1 MRTYRDG
8 SYMRFLLLTSA
19 LFTLLVTGACAS
31 SAGAAVGR
39 PAWSIHMLA
48 EPTDFAPDDSTG
60 ADGYKIYV
68 TNVGSQPTDG
78 TPVTITDTLPP
89 GLTITEPITY
99 EIAAVTGEEY
109 MDHYSQENGR
119 VQCTKSPVQCTY
131 SGVIPAGDVMEM
143 EVRVAT
149 GSSVQG
155 SVTNAVTVTGGG
167 LAASSLGI
175 ENEVTPTVAGFGITD
190 FNFGV
195 TGLDGT
201 PDAQAG
207 GHPYAVATVLDFNTE
222 LDQEYFKEENAEFYQ
237 PSENAKDVVV
247 DLPLGFVG
255 NPQSAPKCPIDE
267 LIRTGFNQYHCPK
280 NTVIGE
286 VTVRSTLGKG
296 ASSSIAG
303 NGSSVPVSP
312 LYNLVP
318 EHGHAAEFG
327 FNISNVAQVRI
338 YADVVHVSG
347 GYIVRVTTPDIQA
360 SGLQVL
366 GQKGFLN
373 GFMLTFFGDPA
384 REDGGSDSS
393 VPFFTNP
400 ADCSTNSLATTVH
413 LDTWTKKGA
422 VNPDGTPSFSDP
434 NWLTASSSQP
444 PVTGCNALQFNPTLS
459 LRPDTAEADVP
470 TGATVDLTVPQAPSS
485 DEALATPP
493 LRDTVVTLPQGLAL
507 SPSAANGLQA
517 CSEAQLGFEDGE
529 VNTSEPTCPEASK
542 VGSVELTTPLLEK
555 PIGGSVYLAEQ
566 GNNPFGSLVALY
578 LVIDDPVTGVLLK
591 LPGEV
596 HLDSV
601 TGQVTA
607 TFDDN
612 PQLPF
617 SALTL
622 KFKEGPRAPL
632 VTPAGCG
639 TYTTRSSLTPWSAPQ
654 SGPPATP
661 SSSFTIS
668 SGCTSGFAPALVSGT
683 TINQAGAY
691 SPYTLTL
698 SRQDGEQDLEGLE
711 ATLPPGLLAKLAGVP
726 QCGNAEADAGAC
738 PAGSRIGSVTVAA
751 GAGPDPVY
759 VHGEIFLT
767 GPYNGGPF
775 GEVVEVPAIAG
786 PFNLGLVVVRGSIRI
801 NPTTAQA
808 SVVSDPFPTILQG
821 IPLQVKTVD
830 VTLDR
835 EGFTFNPT
843 SCESLSTSGTVTSYQ
858 GTQIPV
864 SGHFQAANCATLPFK
879 PSFSVST
886 KAHAE
891 ALKDGTGAAL
901 DVKVAS
907 KGGPGVS
914 GEEANIKRV
923 DVTVPKL
930 LPARLQPTLQNACT
944 EAQFAKNAA
953 DCPPDSFVGTATAV
967 TPVLDV
973 PLTGPAIFVSHGG
986 EAFPDL
992 DLVLQGEGVEILLTG
1007 RTDIKGDTTYS
1018 KFETVPDAPI
1028 SSFDLSLPE
1037 GPHSALASGLPTNDK
1052 SLCGQS
1058 LEMPTMIEGQNG
1070 AVFKQTTKV
1079 TIEGCKP
1086 ALYVRST
1093 KVSGKSVTI
1102 TVTVPSAG
1110 KIVASGSGLSR
1121 QAKQSAAEKLMTL
1134 KLALSS
1140 VQAAKVS
1147 KTHELKTEIKLAFT
1161 PKKGR
1166 KLTKTVMVT
1175 FK

>member
-1 MRTYRDG
+1 
-8 SYMRFLLLTSA
+8 
-19 LFTLLVTGACAS
+19 
-31 SAGAAVGR
+31 
-39 PAWSIHMLA
+39 
-48 EPTDFAPDDSTG
+48 
-60 ADGYKIYV
+60 
-68 TNVGSQPTDG
+68 
-78 TPVTITDTLPP
+78 
-89 GLTITEPITY
+89 
-99 EIAAVTGEEY
+99 
-109 MDHYSQENGR
+109 
-119 VQCTKSPVQCTY
+119 
-131 SGVIPAGDVMEM
+131 
-143 EVRVAT
+143 
-149 GSSVQG
+149 
-155 SVTNAVTVTGGG
+155 
-167 LAASSLGI
+167 
-175 ENEVTPTVAGFGITD
+175 
-190 FNFGV
+190 
-195 TGLDGT
+195 
-201 PDAQAG
+201 
-207 GHPYAVATVLDFNTE
+207 
-222 LDQEYFKEENAEFYQ
+222 
-237 PSENAKDVVV
+237 
-247 DLPLGFVG
+247 
-255 NPQSAPKCPIDE
+255 
-267 LIRTGFNQYHCPK
+267 
-280 NTVIGE
+280 
-286 VTVRSTLGKG
+286 
-296 ASSSIAG
+296 
-303 NGSSVPVSP
+303 
-312 LYNLVP
+312 
-318 EHGHAAEFG
+318 
-327 FNISNVAQVRI
+327 
-338 YADVVHVSG
+338 
-347 GYIVRVTTPDIQA
+347 
-360 SGLQVL
+360 
-366 GQKGFLN
+366 
-373 GFMLTFFGDPA
+373 
-384 REDGGSDSS
+384 
-393 VPFFTNP
+393 
-400 ADCSTNSLATTVH
+400 
-413 LDTWTKKGA
+413 
-422 VNPDGTPSFSDP
+422 
-434 NWLTASSSQP
+434 
-444 PVTGCNALQFNPTLS
+444 
-459 LRPDTAEADVP
+459 
-470 TGATVDLTVPQAPSS
+470 
-485 DEALATPP
+485 
-493 LRDTVVTLPQGLAL
+493 
-507 SPSAANGLQA
+507 
-517 CSEAQLGFEDGE
+517 
-529 VNTSEPTCPEASK
+529 
-542 VGSVELTTPLLEK
+542 VELTTPLLEK

-726 QCGNAEADAGAC
+726 QCGNAEAAAGAC

-864 SGHFQAANCATLPFK
+864 SSHFQAASCAMLPFK

-967 TPVLDV
+967 TPVLGV

-1058 LEMPTMIEGQNG
+1058 LEMPTMIESQNG

-1110 KIVASGSGLSR
+1110 KIVASGSDLSR
-1121 QAKQSAAEKLMTL
+1121 QTKRSAAEKLVML